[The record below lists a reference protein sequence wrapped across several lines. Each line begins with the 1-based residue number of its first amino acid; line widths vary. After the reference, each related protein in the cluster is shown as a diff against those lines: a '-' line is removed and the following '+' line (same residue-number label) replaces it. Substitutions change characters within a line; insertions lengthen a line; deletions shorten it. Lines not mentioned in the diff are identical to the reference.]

1 MKFAFLIKIAV
12 TKVHL
17 ELADRINST
26 VTFSRSLDRFK
37 SEPQLFSSALLAV
50 ISSIMKQAVSL
61 EEQVQ
66 HLRSKAT
73 QFLLR
78 EDWDEYI
85 NLYSHLISLCLA
97 AGDGAGA
104 ALRKTLCLAH
114 SNRAEA
120 RFRTRDLAGAIQ
132 DCDRALEFDAA
143 HLKSLLCKAR
153 VLLDLDRYASAGDCL
168 KLATASHPVDD
179 ASRELLDRCRNLEAQ
194 SRRGRIDVSDWIL
207 GGFGDKCPD
216 LAEYVGPVE
225 IRRCSNGE
233 RGLFATKNVEAGTPL
248 IVTRAVVVGRGILP
262 ESAGVHGDSARMLLW
277 KDFVEKVLDVAEKC
291 SRTLNL
297 IYQLYPGT
305 DQGDLE
311 VPDIA
316 LFKPEAAEQL
326 LALPPASRRPDVDRI
341 LKVLDVNCLSE
352 EAFPTKIDGKQS
364 NYVGIGLWLLPSFLN
379 HSCSPSARRQHIGD
393 RLIVHAARDLR
404 AGEEVTIAY
413 FDVLSPLDDRRT
425 ASRRWAFE
433 CRCERC
439 DFEYSAG
446 FRPEMRELEAAM
458 KGGASTEETVVRLE
472 EGMRRWEV
480 KGKQKGFLR
489 ASIWPAYASVYG
501 SERQMRRCGRK
512 VPVAAAVAESVAEA
526 VGGDERV
533 LKAVLRTMNK
543 GGGGGDVVEME
554 KAMRLGRATYGKI
567 MKRTAMKALF
577 QLRLLNNAV

>member
-1 MKFAFLIKIAV
+1 
-12 TKVHL
+12 
-17 ELADRINST
+17 
-26 VTFSRSLDRFK
+26 
-37 SEPQLFSSALLAV
+37 
-50 ISSIMKQAVSL
+50 MKQAVSL

-73 QFLLR
+73 ELLLR
-78 EDWDEYI
+78 EDWAEYI

-104 ALRKTLCLAH
+104 ALHKTLCLAH

-120 RFRTRDLAGAIQ
+120 RFRTRDLAGALR
-132 DCDRALEFDAA
+132 DCDRALEFDPA
-143 HLKSLLCKAR
+143 HLKSLLRKAR

-168 KLATASHPVDD
+168 KLAIASHPGDD
-179 ASRELLDRCRNLEAQ
+179 ASRELLVRCRNLEAQ
-194 SRRGRIDVSDWIL
+194 SRRGRIDVSNWIL

-248 IVTRAVVVGRGILP
+248 VVTRAVVAGRGILP
-262 ESAGVHGDSARMLLW
+262 ESAGGHGDSARMLLW

-297 IYQLYPGT
+297 IYQLSPGT

-316 LFKPEAAEQL
+316 LFKPDAVEQL
-326 LALPPASRRPDVDRI
+326 LALPPASRPDVDRI

-352 EAFPTKIDGKQS
+352 EAFSTKIDGKQS
-364 NYVGIGLWLLPSFLN
+364 NYIGIGLWLLPSFLN

-393 RLIVHAARDLR
+393 HAIVHAARDLR

-413 FDVLSPLDDRRT
+413 FDVLSPIDDRRT
-425 ASRRWAFE
+425 SSRRWAFE

-439 DFEYSAG
+439 DFEDSALFG
-446 FRPEMRELEAAM
+446 PKMREMEAAM
-458 KGGASTEETVVRLE
+458 KGGASMEETVMRLE

-501 SERQMRRCGRK
+501 SERLMRRCGRK
-512 VPVAAAVAESVAEA
+512 IPVAAVVAESVAEA

-533 LKAVLRTMNK
+533 LKAVLGRMKK
-543 GGGGGDVVEME
+543 GCGDVAEME

-567 MKRTAMKALF
+567 MKRTTMKALF
-577 QLRLLNNAV
+577 QLPLLNNGV